1 LRFLLLNQTFYPDV
15 ASTAQHLTDV
25 ARGLADAGH
34 EVHVIAS
41 RRAYDDPQKR
51 FASRE
56 VWNRI
61 RISRVFTTA
70 FGKRAKWRRALDF
83 ASFML
88 SCALRL
94 LFTRRPD
101 VVIALTSPPLIS
113 FVAALFATTRRC
125 RFVYWV
131 MDLNPDEAIVAGWLR
146 PTSTIARILE
156 RLSRFSLRRADAVI
170 VLDRFMRERVL
181 AKGIAPDRVHV
192 LPPWSHDDA
201 IRYDEA
207 GRNRF
212 RAAHGLTD
220 KFVVMYSGNHSPC
233 HPLDTLLEVARLLA
247 VGSAG
252 VSPASFGV
260 PPKVPPSALHSSRAL
275 TSDLCPVTSETSAPN
290 SEPLNPQLSTL
301 NEPPLPAPM
310 FCFIGGGSE
319 FARVKRFAAE
329 HNLPNI
335 LCLPYQPLSELSASL
350 SAADL
355 HVVVMGDPFVGTIH
369 PCKIYNVLTIGSPV
383 LYIGPEQSH
392 ITDIFSASPDSAAH
406 RSARHGDVA
415 GVLAQIRPAA
425 QLAPRASAAE
435 SQQLAA
441 RFAQSTLLPKFL
453 RLCLTSDL

>member
-1 LRFLLLNQTFYPDV
+1 LRFLLLNQAFYPDV
-15 ASTAQHLTDV
+15 AATAQYLTDV
-25 ARGLADAGH
+25 ARGLADDGH

-56 VWNRI
+56 IWSRI

-83 ASFML
+83 ASFIL

-94 LFTRRPD
+94 FFTRRPD

-113 FVAALFATTRRC
+113 FVAALFATVRGS

-131 MDLNPDEAIVAGWLR
+131 MDLNPDEAVVAGWLR

-170 VLDRFMRERVL
+170 VLDRFMRDRVL
-181 AKGIAPDRVHV
+181 AKGIAPGRVHV

-212 RAAHGLTD
+212 RAAHGLAD
-220 KFVVMYSGNHSPC
+220 RFVVMYSGNHSPC
-233 HPLDTLLEVARLLA
+233 HPLDTLLQAARLLA
-247 VGSAG
+247 
-252 VSPASFGV
+252 
-260 PPKVPPSALHSSRAL
+260 H
-275 TSDLCPVTSETSAPN
+275 
-290 SEPLNPQLSTL
+290 NPQPVGDVSAFRFPLSAFPNDPQPSTL
-301 NEPPLPAPM
+301 NTPPVA

-319 FARVKRFAAE
+319 FIRVKRLAAE

-383 LYIGPEQSH
+383 LYIGPKQSH
-392 ITDIFSASPDSAAH
+392 ITDIFSASPNSAAH
-406 RSARHGDVA
+406 RSARHGDVE
-415 GVLAQIRPAA
+415 GVIAQIRAAA
-425 QLAPRASAAE
+425 QLAPRTGVGD

-441 RFAQSTLLPKFL
+441 RYSQSTLLPEFL
-453 RLCLTSDL
+453 RLCLTADL